1 MAGHAIYLSEGAQ
14 TMSIPTI
21 KEITADLNPWEQNKA
36 ERIQSLH
43 KLIAM
48 LNKPQSERL
57 YKAMR
62 DITDASLIIDEIYD
76 ELYADYTRRDYFDV
90 STIKSQKL
98 QSEWKLNNF
107 GSLFKN
113 RIDDV
118 IFLYQRVAEKIPS
131 LRKLWFS

>member
-48 LNKPQSERL
+48 LNKSQSERL

-76 ELYADYTRRDYFDV
+76 ELCADYTRRDYFDV

-107 GSLFKN
+107 SSLFKN

-118 IFLYQRVAEKIPS
+118 IFLYQRVAEEDSITT
-131 LRKLWFS
+131 